1 MANPRISKRE
11 RSRRLPLSAR
21 LSLLIL
27 FAAIL
32 PLVAVVGINDVFAR
46 ATLEQQ
52 GRAALTT
59 DAESKASLVELY
71 LHERVLDGQ
80 ALATLPTA
88 PAFLLCAELPAMPAP
103 EVAQLTPIISQLGC
117 QPLETQLYGPSN
129 CRGLKVG
136 VKRDPEYST
145 WALYDA
151 AGRAL
156 LSSNDDNETTCPARN
171 IGTVPAT
178 VLQQIVPTTAS
189 WISPVYSDSA
199 RQNSY
204 IDVYTSITLA
214 PLTANK
220 VQTVVGFLR
229 ATLNLKYIDNLVRG
243 ESGADGA
250 GSYAFMTDA
259 SGIRIADSNQSDL
272 FSTIMPLTAAT
283 QQQIASTQRF
293 GSAPTV
299 QQDYLPAVANALQ
312 SQASPDSFQ
321 SAATPGS
328 GVLYQ
333 FVRVNINLT
342 NPQTNAPIPIGWS
355 YFVLSPISTVTA
367 VANNQLET
375 SLMIAGVIAILA
387 VLLGLIIGR
396 RVAKPVHAATAEL
409 EGAATALKLLASHQ
423 QSSAGEQQWVVDA
436 CKTGLESVRYL
447 SDAMNQAAKRIV
459 DAGNWFSDYWDR
471 LNEDQ
476 ARRTVQHLL
485 DLARYIDEG
494 ARRQQASND
503 RLGKAI
509 TVTDQV
515 SDQLVTGAA
524 AATESAE
531 QLEQVVSNLQR
542 VVGGRRRLRT
552 KQELQQ
558 LDYDVPAGALALPAP
573 TPPGDPRMA
582 PYSNRVDPSM
592 AGMGGRAPRAP
603 QAPWNANRP
612 SQTFDGYDPYNSG
625 HVGSGGPSNPPSGYA
640 LQPLQD
646 SRVPT
651 PGNAPPY
658 RGDE

>member
-1 MANPRISKRE
+1 MANSRISKRE

-46 ATLEQQ
+46 ATLERQ

-59 DAESKASLVELY
+59 DAQSKASLVELY

-88 PAFLLCAELPAMPAP
+88 PEFLLCAELPKMPAK
-103 EVAQLTPIISQLGC
+103 EAAQLAPIISQLNC
-117 QPLETQLYGPSN
+117 KPLETQLYGPSN

-136 VKRDPEYST
+136 VKRDPDYSAWT
-145 WALYDA
+145 LYDPS
-151 AGRAL
+151 GRAM
-156 LSSNDDNETTCPARN
+156 LSSNNESADESTCLARN
-171 IGTVPAT
+171 AGAIPAN
-178 VLQQIVPTTAS
+178 VLQQIVPTAAS

-204 IDVYTSITLA
+204 VDVYTSITLA
-214 PLTANK
+214 PLTTGK
-220 VQTVVGFLR
+220 VQKVVGFLR
-229 ATLNLKYIDNLVRG
+229 ATLSLNYIDNLVSG
-243 ESGADGA
+243 ESGADGT
-250 GSYAFMTDA
+250 GSYAFITDA
-259 SGIRIADSNQSDL
+259 NGIRIADSNPSEL
-272 FSTIMPLTAAT
+272 FSTVMPLSAAT
-283 QQQIASTQRF
+283 EQQIASTQRF
-293 GSAPTV
+293 GSASTV
-299 QQDYLPAVANALQ
+299 QQDLLPTVANALQ
-312 SQASPDSFQ
+312 SPQNPDSFQ

-328 GVLYQ
+328 PMLYQ
-333 FVRVNINLT
+333 FVRVNIKLT
-342 NPQTNAPIPIGWS
+342 NPLTNAPIPIGWS

-367 VANNQLET
+367 VANNQIET
-375 SLMIAGVIAILA
+375 SLMIAAVIVVLAI
-387 VLLGLIIGR
+387 LLGLIIGSQ
-396 RVAKPVHAATAEL
+396 VARPVHAATTEL
-409 EGAATALKLLASHQ
+409 EEAATALKLLASHQ

-447 SDAMNQAAKRIV
+447 SDAMTQAAKRIV
-459 DAGNWFSDYWDR
+459 DASNWFSDYWDR

-494 ARRQQASND
+494 TRRQQASND

-515 SDQLVTGAA
+515 SDQLVAGAA

-542 VVGGRRRLRT
+542 VVGGRRRLLT
-552 KQELQQ
+552 KRELEQ
-558 LDYDVPAGALALPAP
+558 LDHSAAPAGALALPAP
-573 TPPGDPRMA
+573 TAPGTPQMV
-582 PYSNRVDPSM
+582 PYSTQLDPSM
-592 AGMGGRAPRAP
+592 AGMVGRAPRAP

-612 SQTFDGYDPYNSG
+612 SQTFDTYDTY
-625 HVGSGGPSNPPSGYA
+625 
-640 LQPLQD
+640 D
-646 SRVPT
+646 T
-651 PGNAPPY
+651 Y
-658 RGDE
+658 RCRLHRCRRP

>member
-46 ATLEQQ
+46 ATLERQ

-88 PAFLLCAELPAMPAP
+88 PAFLLCAELPAMPAT
-103 EVAQLTPIISQLGC
+103 EAAQLAPVSSRLGC
-117 QPLETQLYGPSN
+117 LTQEAQLYGPSN

-136 VKRDPEYST
+136 VKRDPDYSAWT
-145 WALYDA
+145 LYDP
-151 AGRAL
+151 AGHAL
-156 LSSNDDNETTCPARN
+156 LSSNNESADETTCRARN
-171 IGTVPAT
+171 AATVPAN
-178 VLQQIVPTTAS
+178 VLQQIVPAAAS
-189 WISPVYSDSA
+189 WISPVYSDST

-204 IDVYTSITLA
+204 IDVYTSVTVA
-214 PLTANK
+214 PLTKDK
-220 VQTVVGFLR
+220 VHTVVGFLR
-229 ATLNLKYIDNLVRG
+229 ATLSLNYIDNLVNG
-243 ESGADGA
+243 EAGADGA
-250 GSYAFMTDA
+250 GSYAFITDA
-259 SGIRIADSNQSDL
+259 NGMRIADSNQSDL
-272 FSTIMPLTAAT
+272 FSTVKP
-283 QQQIASTQRF
+283 
-293 GSAPTV
+293 
-299 QQDYLPAVANALQ
+299 LPAVANALQ
-312 SQASPDSFQ
+312 SPQNPDSFQ

-328 GVLYQ
+328 SILYQ
-333 FVRVNINLT
+333 FVRVNIKLT
-342 NPQTNAPIPIGWS
+342 NPLTNAPIPIAWS

-367 VANNQLET
+367 VANNQIET
-375 SLMIAGVIAILA
+375 SLMIAAVIAILA
-387 VLLGLIIGR
+387 ILLGLIIGNG
-396 RVAKPVHAATAEL
+396 VARPVHAATTEL
-409 EGAATALKLLASHQ
+409 EDAATALKLLASQ
-423 QSSAGEQQWVVDA
+423 QQGSASEQQWVVDA

-459 DAGNWFSDYWDR
+459 DASNWFSDYWDR

-485 DLARYIDEG
+485 ELARYIDEG

-515 SDQLVTGAA
+515 SDQLVAGAA
-524 AATESAE
+524 AATESSE

-542 VVGGRRRLRT
+542 VVGGRRRLLT
-552 KQELQQ
+552 KRELEQR
-558 LDYDVPAGALALPAP
+558 DYGAPAGALALPAP
-573 TPPGDPRMA
+573 AAPGYPRMA
-582 PYSNRVDPSM
+582 PYSTQLDPSM
-592 AGMGGRAPRAP
+592 AGMEGQAPRAP
-603 QAPWNANRP
+603 QGPWHANRP
-612 SQTFDGYDPYNSG
+612 SQTFDTYDTNGTGYTGAGDPG
-625 HVGSGGPSNPPSGYA
+625 NPPNGYA
-640 LQPLQD
+640 LQPWPD
-646 SRVPT
+646 TRVPS
-651 PGNAPPY
+651 PSSMPPY
-658 RGDE
+658 RGER